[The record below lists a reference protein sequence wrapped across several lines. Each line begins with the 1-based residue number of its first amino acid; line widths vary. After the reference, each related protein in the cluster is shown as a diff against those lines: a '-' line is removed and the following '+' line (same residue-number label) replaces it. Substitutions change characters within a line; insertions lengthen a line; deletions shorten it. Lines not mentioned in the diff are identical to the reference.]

1 MGLAKGS
8 YTVKHSL
15 QKTVYCA
22 CIRACV
28 CVHVC
33 VCVCVRVC
41 VRVCVCVCVCVR
53 TACLVNTCLATTS
66 FRYFLNSR
74 YLSSFHATT
83 MDANQSLPFLS
94 KMHVPT
100 FYYNTH
106 THTYTDPA
114 MLTQNI
120 HLKKQD
126 NYYVMLCGHTQTHT
140 HKHMFTDLLT
150 RNTHPEREVRLTMH
164 KNTQNIQ

>member
-1 MGLAKGS
+1 
-8 YTVKHSL
+8 
-15 QKTVYCA
+15 
-22 CIRACV
+22 
-28 CVHVC
+28 
-33 VCVCVRVC
+33 
-41 VRVCVCVCVCVR
+41 
-53 TACLVNTCLATTS
+53 
-66 FRYFLNSR
+66 
-74 YLSSFHATT
+74 
-83 MDANQSLPFLS
+83 
-94 KMHVPT
+94 
-100 FYYNTH
+100 
-106 THTYTDPA
+106 